1 MIRKLN
7 IVSFDIPYPP
17 IYGGIIDVFYKLKA
31 LSEQGIEIYLH
42 TFEYRGGKQEE
53 LHKYCKTV
61 FYYDRSSTIKT
72 VFSITPFIINSRK
85 NGSLILNLK
94 KNNAPILFEGLH
106 TTYPILKSKF
116 GKRKIV
122 VRTHNIE
129 HKYYWGLAKSE
140 RVFYKK
146 VFYFSEALKLKRYQK
161 LLNKVDFILSLSLL
175 EFDYFDKNFKS
186 KAKYI
191 PVFHKNIEVKQLSK
205 KGSFA
210 LYHGDLRVS
219 DNLKAVLFL
228 LDVFKN
234 LNYRLVITGN
244 NCDESIIQS
253 ISNIPNIS
261 FVPLKNDSTLIQLF
275 NEAHIN
281 ILPTF
286 QITGV
291 KLKLINAL
299 FNGRFCLVNNNMI
312 KKTGLENL
320 CVIANTKNEFRN
332 QILKLANKNYLEEN
346 REKRKNLLKPFN
358 NLLNA
363 KKIIDLIY

>member
-1 MIRKLN
+1 LIKKLN
-7 IVSFDIPYPP
+7 IVSFDVPYPP
-17 IYGGIIDVFYKLKA
+17 IYGGIIDVFYKLKS
-31 LSEQGIEIYLH
+31 LSEQGVEIYLH
-42 TFEYRGGKQEE
+42 TFEYGSGKQEE

-61 FYYDRSSTIKT
+61 FYYDRSITIKT
-72 VFSITPFIINSRK
+72 IFSNIPYIVNSRK
-85 NGSLILNLK
+85 NKVLIQNLK
-94 KNNAPILFEGLH
+94 NNNAPILFEGLH
-106 TTYPILKSKF
+106 TTYPIIKSKF
-116 GKRKIV
+116 RKRKIV
-122 VRTHNIE
+122 VRVHNIE
-129 HKYYWGLAKSE
+129 HEYYWGLAKSE

-146 VFYFSEALKLKRYQK
+146 MFYFSEALKLKKHQK
-161 LLNKVDFILSLSLL
+161 LLKKVDFILSLSLL
-175 EFDYFDKNFKS
+175 EFDYFDKKFES

-191 PVFHKNIEVKQLSK
+191 PAFHQNIEVKHLSK

-228 LDVFKN
+228 IDIFKK
-234 LNYRLVITGN
+234 LNYRLVIAGN

-253 ISNIPNIS
+253 ISTIPNIS

-275 NEAHIN
+275 NKAHIN

-286 QITGV
+286 QNTGI

-312 KKTGLENL
+312 KKTGLEKL

-332 QILKLANKNYLEEN
+332 QILKLENKNYLEEN
-346 REKRKNLLKPFN
+346 IENRKNILKPFN
-358 NLLNA
+358 NMLNA